1 MAPKRLKTAEKWPF
15 RPRISDFRPRTS
27 DFGPR
32 LLSSPVAS
40 HFQPPETP
48 FAVVF
53 RRKMP
58 LARPHFRDRH
68 YVAPYNQRKADLAR
82 MHKKNGRSYS
92 RAGQPPATRPRSPPP
107 AAGGR
112 LRPLPFP
119 HKADLGRRT
128 RHYAERSVPHKADLA
143 QVPRFA
149 LPLLS
154 PCRPIGYTIDNTPD
168 PPYPRPTQTN
178 RPILHK
184 ADLKS
189 VE

>member
-1 MAPKRLKTAEKWPF
+1 MAVQT
-15 RPRISDFRPRTS
+15 SDFRPRTS

-53 RRKMP
+53 RRKMT

-92 RAGQPPATRPRSPPP
+92 RAGQPSAVWSRSPSP
-107 AAGGR
+107 AADIR
-112 LRPLPFP
+112 LRPLSFP
-119 HKADLGRRT
+119 HKADLDRQT
-128 RHYAERSVPHKADLA
+128 RHYAERILPHKADLA
-143 QVPRFA
+143 HLQRLAF
-149 LPLLS
+149 LILS
-154 PCRPIGYTIDNTPD
+154 SCRPIGYTIDNTSD
-168 PPYPRPTQTN
+168 PPYPRPIQAN